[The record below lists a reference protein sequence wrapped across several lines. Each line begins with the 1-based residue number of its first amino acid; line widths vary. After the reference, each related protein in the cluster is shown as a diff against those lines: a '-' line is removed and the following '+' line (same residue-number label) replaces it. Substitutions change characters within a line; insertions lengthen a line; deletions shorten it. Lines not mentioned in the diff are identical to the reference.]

1 MDKTAVLS
9 RTADGFAGE
18 RQKILPADK
27 FRLYFRTR
35 IRYNTRDTYEAYIF
49 RLMTVIFPYKVDYRR
64 FCGSHKYALV
74 AQLDRVSDS
83 DSEGRWFESSQ
94 ARQ

>member
-1 MDKTAVLS
+1 MLS
-9 RTADGFAGE
+9 RAGVVLI
-18 RQKILPADK
+18 KNK
-27 FRLYFRTR
+27 FRLLLLFDHYF
-35 IRYNTRDTYEAYIF
+35 
-49 RLMTVIFPYKVDYRR
+49 YKVDYRG
-64 FCGSHKYALV
+64 FCGRHKYALV